1 MKKISTLN
9 MFAFTPQAIQEN
21 AIITLDASTPY
32 WWLCPT
38 IICEE
43 AKKNLLH
50 RQKHVC
56 KTANEFNDTSIAKSF
71 LQRHNLVGSC
81 NMQTWSRRLPV

>member
-1 MKKISTLN
+1 MKTISTLN

-43 AKKNLLH
+43 AKK
-50 RQKHVC
+50 
-56 KTANEFNDTSIAKSF
+56 KSF
-71 LQRHNLVGSC
+71 AQAKTCL
-81 NMQTWSRRLPV
+81 